1 MVLNTCETQ
10 CHQTWYLRDNI
21 CHWSVNTAKTRGSF
35 NSESLDPISK
45 KKGRDLWVCHSFPRT
60 LWYKPRSLSFVGL
73 CRVFCISMS
82 LDIDYRQTLLV
93 LTRPADGDAGYWVN
107 ITGNFTV
114 IWFGNKPSTD
124 VAWLCTLRSLLCDL
138 QRIST
143 NFGCM
148 LLRVKFVEY
157 CTMVLVLI

>member
-1 MVLNTCETQ
+1 M
-10 CHQTWYLRDNI
+10 
-21 CHWSVNTAKTRGSF
+21 
-35 NSESLDPISK
+35 
-45 KKGRDLWVCHSFPRT
+45 
-60 LWYKPRSLSFVGL
+60 GL

-93 LTRPADGDAGYWVN
+93 LSRPADGDAGYWVN

-124 VAWLCTLRSLLCDL
+124 VAWLCTLQSLLCDL

-148 LLRVKFVEY
+148 LLPVKIVEY
-157 CTMVLVLI
+157 CTMVLVLFSEVLVVPICKYYGRFSFHPNLKIWKVSCEVYICHWDWIKITLVHQHSVCISGKWDVCYVLCWTKHSS